1 MLQTATP
8 KSPDFMAP
16 GQPAPASWP
25 PGHPAAAFG
34 RIGVLLVNLGTP
46 DATDYWSMRRYL
58 KEFLSDRRVIEV
70 PRAIWWPVLNLIILS
85 VRPGRKGKDY
95 DTIWNKERN
104 EGPLRTITRA
114 QAEKL
119 AAFVQQGGV
128 GGDPSRLVV
137 DWAMR
142 YGNPSIASR
151 VEALQSQGCERIL
164 LVPLYP
170 HYAAATTATVCD
182 KMFDVLKTMRWQPIL
197 RVAPPWHDDPVSI
210 EALADSIQDSLS
222 KLDFEP
228 DLVLASYHGVPK
240 AYLDK
245 GDPYHCHCMKTT
257 RLLRERLG
265 WSADKLMTTFQSR
278 FGPAE
283 WLRPYTDE
291 TIKGLPARGIKKIA
305 VVTPGFTADC
315 LETIEE
321 IGAEN
326 HEYFMEAGG
335 EKFARIDC
343 LNDSPAGMRVLE
355 AVVKRELMGWV

>member
-1 MLQTATP
+1 
-8 KSPDFMAP
+8 
-16 GQPAPASWP
+16 
-25 PGHPAAAFG
+25 
-34 RIGVLLVNLGTP
+34 
-46 DATDYWSMRRYL
+46 
-58 KEFLSDRRVIEV
+58 
-70 PRAIWWPVLNLIILS
+70 
-85 VRPGRKGKDY
+85 
-95 DTIWNKERN
+95 
-104 EGPLRTITRA
+104 
-114 QAEKL
+114 
-119 AAFVQQGGV
+119 
-128 GGDPSRLVV
+128 
-137 DWAMR
+137 
-142 YGNPSIASR
+142 
-151 VEALQSQGCERIL
+151 
-164 LVPLYP
+164 
-170 HYAAATTATVCD
+170 
-182 KMFDVLKTMRWQPIL
+182 
-197 RVAPPWHDDPVSI
+197 
-210 EALADSIQDSLS
+210 
-222 KLDFEP
+222 
-228 DLVLASYHGVPK
+228 
-240 AYLDK
+240 
-245 GDPYHCHCMKTT
+245 MKTT